1 LTFSRNNQID
11 KLNNND
17 EFDSFEYLKKEG
29 LLII

>member
-11 KLNNND
+11 KLKNND